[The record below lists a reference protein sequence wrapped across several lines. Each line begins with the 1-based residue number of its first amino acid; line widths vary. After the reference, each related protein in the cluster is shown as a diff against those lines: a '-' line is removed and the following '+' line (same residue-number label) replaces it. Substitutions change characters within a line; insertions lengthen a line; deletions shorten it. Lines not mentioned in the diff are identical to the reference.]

1 MSYANARRTPILLLP
16 LVLVWKLIS
25 MLVQLTGILLALVIG
40 FVFMGVG
47 VGLSMTVV
55 GAVIGVPLLFL
66 GVMIT
71 LRAIY

>member
-1 MSYANARRTPILLLP
+1 MSYANARRTSLLLLP
-16 LVLVWKLIS
+16 LVLIWRLVS
-25 MLVQLTGILLALVIG
+25 MLVQITGILLALLIG
-40 FVFMGVG
+40 FIFMVVG
-47 VGLSMTVV
+47 VALSMTVV

>member
-1 MSYANARRTPILLLP
+1 MSYANARRTSLLLLP
-16 LVLVWKLIS
+16 LVLIWRPVS
-25 MLVQLTGILLALVIG
+25 MLVQITGILLALLIG
-40 FVFMGVG
+40 FIFMVVG
-47 VGLSMTVV
+47 VALSMTVV